1 MQTRLV
7 SSQQS
12 LIPLEIVPARCCYE
26 GSEGPLVATGASTD
40 CSQYTGPTT
49 VYYAARKKN
58 VKPRGKTAPR
68 DEFDKFQC
76 STLIFDLWGSREREK
91 ASLYAECRTDVA
103 RMGRPAPLWGA
114 LSSLLSNERTNDL
127 ILAPVKPYALVLH
140 ADSRPAPCLT
150 PNPSLIP
157 GPARR
162 GGGALPA
169 ARVPPF

>member
-1 MQTRLV
+1 MR
-7 SSQQS
+7 
-12 LIPLEIVPARCCYE
+12 
-26 GSEGPLVATGASTD
+26 
-40 CSQYTGPTT
+40 
-49 VYYAARKKN
+49 AARDPLS
-58 VKPRGKTAPR
+58 PRGRPPTAPSIR
-68 DEFDKFQC
+68 DPQQYITQLERKMSSPEVKLRHVMNLTSF
-76 STLIFDLWGSREREK
+76 SATLIFDLWGSREREK